1 MPMGLSERQMEAHA
15 FFTQMLTQDAH
26 PQNAYTPIGWAR
38 DEPEVTKHLD
48 AMFFEE
54 LLRRSGRVRYAVK
67 PEGLDRAN
75 LHFGLTEYEGD
86 GGTVKPSF
94 ETQESDVAGVHTRIQ
109 KRSRAL
115 GVLCHEMV
123 HALFDVYGC
132 HCAASCR
139 RRGGD
144 WALLIDLYE
153 HSDAWTSVAL
163 RVNRPFIGLFEGLL
177 DFVRGVQASFVRRG
191 EPFFDALRRTRR
203 PWGQQRRQGS
213 GRRTGLW
220 TVRKVVNL
228 IFK

>member
-1 MPMGLSERQMEAHA
+1 MASSSRQGSWLHGHSCGSRPSHHVAHSRVTEDTLPENWRGNSYKVPNIQQVFVEYLEYAMPMGLSERQMEAHA

-48 AMFFEE
+48 AMFFKG

-109 KRSRAL
+109 KRSRARS
-115 GVLCHEMV
+115 
-123 HALFDVYGC
+123 
-132 HCAASCR
+132 ASCATRWCTRSSTSTAATAR
-139 RRGGD
+139 RAAGGVAGTGRFSSTSTSTATRG
-144 WALLIDLYE
+144 
-153 HSDAWTSVAL
+153 
-163 RVNRPFIGLFEGLL
+163 RPSPC
-177 DFVRGVQASFVRRG
+177 A
-191 EPFFDALRRTRR
+191 
-203 PWGQQRRQGS
+203 
-213 GRRTGLW
+213 
-220 TVRKVVNL
+220 
-228 IFK
+228 

>member
-15 FFTQMLTQDAH
+15 FFTQMLTQDAY
-26 PQNAYTPIGWAR
+26 PQDACAPIDWAR
-38 DEPEVTKHLD
+38 DEPEVTKHLY
-48 AMFFEE
+48 AMFFKG

-67 PEGLDRAN
+67 PDRLGRAN

-86 GGTVKPSF
+86 GGTVNPSF

-163 RVNRPFIGLFEGLL
+163 RVNRLFIGPFEGLL

-213 GRRTGLW
+213 GRRRGLW

-228 IFK
+228 ISK